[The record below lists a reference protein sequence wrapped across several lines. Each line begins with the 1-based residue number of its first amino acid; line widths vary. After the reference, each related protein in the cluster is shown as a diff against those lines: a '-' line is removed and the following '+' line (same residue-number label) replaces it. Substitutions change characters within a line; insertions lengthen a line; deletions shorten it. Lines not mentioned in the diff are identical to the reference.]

1 MVRAFVGDSTMTS
14 VLGIGLR
21 VERSCVVNV
30 NTDDASS
37 PGVSV
42 ANVSRYLALEGVDG
56 SGKSTVASAL
66 AARLEGQGETV
77 VTVREPGG
85 TAIGE
90 VVRGLLL
97 DSDRLDDRAEALLFA
112 AQRAVLAAEVVA
124 PALERGH
131 WVISDRTFYSS
142 IAYQGRARG
151 LGEDRVREIN
161 EWAVR
166 GVVPD
171 LVVVLDIDPEEG
183 LRRQHRADRIGGEGI
198 AFQTEVRSAYLDLG
212 RAHPD
217 RILIL
222 EGTLGVE
229 EMVDRVMERL
239 GR

>member
-21 VERSCVVNV
+21 VERSSVVNV
-30 NTDDASS
+30 NMDDASS
-37 PGVSV
+37 RLVSV
-42 ANVSRYLALEGVDG
+42 ANVSRYIALEGIDG

-85 TAIGE
+85 TPMGE
-90 VVRGLLL
+90 VVRQLLL

-112 AQRAVLAAEVVA
+112 AQRAVLAGDVIT
-124 PALERGH
+124 PALDNGH
-131 WVISDRTFYSS
+131 WVISDRTYYSS
-142 IAYQGRARG
+142 IAYQGRARE
-151 LGEDRVREIN
+151 LGEDWVRELN

-171 LVVVLDIDPEEG
+171 LVVVLDVDPEEG
-183 LRRQHRADRIGGEGI
+183 LRRQHRADRIGKEGVD
-198 AFQTEVRSAYLDLG
+198 FQSRVRSAYMELG

-217 RILIL
+217 RVLIL
-222 EGTLGVE
+222 EGALGVE
-229 EMVDRVMERL
+229 EMVDRIMDRL